1 MGKKENLGSKII
13 NTIVG
18 VVDSILG
25 TEKENNSTNSLN
37 ETLVNTTS
45 LEDGENS
52 DDNATVEHF
61 PTNETSVHS
70 NPRDELPIVTVIS
83 TGTDE
88 TQISRLVLI
97 PPTTPPLHPLRFL
110 GNQYNMGG
118 PTSLLSTQICWFLE
132 YIYRASIKRCVISP
146 HNNTTS
152 CGENFQ
158 HSKISSSV
166 NYNDVIMMN
175 DTEND
180 VNVTTRDE
188 NANEVKEERAVSN
201 EKKEETPDAP
211 KMAESGP
218 SISSMDEGITGGAVP
233 VKVPGGEKLAP
244 IDLEDVGV
252 TKQQESK
259 DKNKKEVVKE
269 KPSEPKQETAKKPI
283 KKEENTN

>member
-146 HNNTTS
+146 HSNTTS

-158 HSKISSSV
+158 HSQISSSV

-175 DTEND
+175 DTENG

-188 NANEVKEERAVSN
+188 NLKKVKQEKPVSN
-201 EKKEETPDAP
+201 EKAPKETTNTGETP

-218 SISSMDEGITGGAVP
+218 SISSLDEGITGGAVP

-259 DKNKKEVVKE
+259 DKNKKEEGAKE
-269 KPSEPKQETAKKPI
+269 KPSE
-283 KKEENTN
+283 